1 MRRAKSRGSV
11 RERWPLFERPE
22 ELDPNA
28 VYRDDPGD
36 KPDRRTGEEKRKA
49 AEAVYAALLKL
60 AEQRADEQIDV
71 ALLPMEELAGHR
83 WAIGKHWR
91 VPEEERDLAWM
102 TRWREIQR
110 ELVSATVRAVY
121 GIEVDGEEIGE
132 RPPEE
137 ILRRLEAAEA
147 LADVTWAALRA
158 QSLTREEAGFFVPS
172 EPIEAA
178 RS

>member
-1 MRRAKSRGSV
+1 MRRAKSRGSI

-22 ELDPNA
+22 PLDPST
-28 VYRDDPGD
+28 VYRDDP
-36 KPDRRTGEEKRKA
+36 PDGPEARTGEQKRAA
-49 AEAVYAALLKL
+49 AERVHAALVKL

-71 ALLPMEELAGHR
+71 ALLPTEELAAHR

-91 VPEEERDLAWM
+91 VAEEERDLAWA
-102 TRWREIQR
+102 TQWRELQR
-110 ELVSATVRAVY
+110 ELVRATVRAVY
-121 GIEVDGEEIGE
+121 GIEVDGKEIGE
-132 RPPEE
+132 RPGEE
-137 ILRRLEAAEA
+137 VVRLIEAAEA

-172 EPIEAA
+172 ERTEAA